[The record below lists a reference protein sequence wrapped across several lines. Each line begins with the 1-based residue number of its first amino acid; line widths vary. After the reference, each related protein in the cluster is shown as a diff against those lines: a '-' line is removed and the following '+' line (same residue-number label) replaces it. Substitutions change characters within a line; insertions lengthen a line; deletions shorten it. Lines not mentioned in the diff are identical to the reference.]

1 LKRKKKML
9 AVFGAGKH
17 ILSGNDQSKTCVFCC
32 VAISKRGGE
41 EWIWLDTHKST
52 FISLQTVCSLVQTA
66 HLRWIFFWTQY
77 TRWKHPKKDPILHLC
92 VYSDTLA
99 NVVFSLLATV
109 QLYFSCF
116 SIGLFLY
123 RSPLFLECLSHV
135 LSSLS
140 FSPPLPP
147 FRSLAL
153 CLSLSLSFS
162 LSLSHSFSLLRAHA
176 VSVVNS
182 RSRTFWS
189 TY

>member
-1 LKRKKKML
+1 M
-9 AVFGAGKH
+9 
-17 ILSGNDQSKTCVFCC
+17 
-32 VAISKRGGE
+32 
-41 EWIWLDTHKST
+41 
-52 FISLQTVCSLVQTA
+52 
-66 HLRWIFFWTQY
+66 
-77 TRWKHPKKDPILHLC
+77 HLC

-147 FRSLAL
+147 FARLRSVSPSLFL
-153 CLSLSLSFS
+153 SLFPFLTLSLSCARMLFLSS
-162 LSLSHSFSLLRAHA
+162 THDLARSDPLTNLLTLSDRQTTFTSNLGYMTSPPSSKLIVHA
-176 VSVVNS
+176 
-182 RSRTFWS
+182 
-189 TY
+189 